1 MARILIAWELGE
13 ALGHLARALRLALR
27 LRERG
32 HEVVQVLKHLPE
44 PGGLAGVPGVLCLP
58 APPLRQSAPPDGI
71 GPVNY
76 ADLLRCCG
84 YADAAELATR
94 LTRWRGLLDRTRP
107 DVLLADHAPTAL
119 LAARMGG
126 IAHLAAGNG
135 FAVPPRVDPWPSIRP
150 WQAVDTGR
158 LHAAERA
165 LDHVVDAA
173 LARLGCAERV
183 RVRELFGTQDVLDTF
198 PELDHYDPRPGVNYA
213 GPILYSAAS
222 QPLAWRRSEGSR
234 VLAYLRTPMPGF
246 GSLVKGLAD
255 SGAEVLCVVP
265 GLPAD
270 VARGLATRRMR
281 IACVPVAFPALLRE
295 ASLAVGYGSSGFA
308 TEALLAGVPVLSR
321 PRHVEQALFAR
332 RIAALNAGRLL
343 EGRLAPGGVA
353 DVVRDLL
360 EQSDTR
366 ASAQAFAERHRD
378 YCPDGAVDRTV
389 AAIERC
395 VGVGSTP
402 ALHPNLVPENTMP

>member
-13 ALGHLARALRLALR
+13 ALGHLARALHLTLR

-32 HEVVQVLKHLPE
+32 HEVVLVLKRLPE
-44 PGGLAGVPGVLCLP
+44 PGDLAGLPGVLCLP
-58 APPLRQSAPPDGI
+58 APPLRQSGPPDGI
-71 GPVNY
+71 APVNY

-84 YADAAELATR
+84 YADAAELAAR
-94 LTRWRGLLDRTRP
+94 LTCWRGLLARTCP

-119 LAARMGG
+119 LAARMEGV
-126 IAHLAAGNG
+126 AHLAVGNG

-150 WQAVDTGR
+150 WQAVDVGR
-158 LHAAERA
+158 LNGAERA
-165 LDHVVDAA
+165 LDDVVDAA
-173 LARLGCAERV
+173 LARQGFAARV
-183 RVRELFGTQDVLDTF
+183 RMRELYGAQDVLDTF
-198 PELDHYDPRPGVNYA
+198 PELDHYGARPEGCYV
-213 GPILYSAAS
+213 GPIMRVTEFRSVS
-222 QPLAWRRSEGSR
+222 WQPEDGHR

-270 VARGLATRRMR
+270 AARGLATRRMR
-281 IACVPVAFPALLRE
+281 IACVPVALPALLRE

-332 RIAALNAGRLL
+332 RIAALGAGRLL
-343 EGRLAPGGVA
+343 EGRLALGGVA
-353 DVVRDLL
+353 EVVRDLL
-360 EQSDTR
+360 ARPDSGAAAR
-366 ASAQAFAERHRD
+366 AFAERHHD

-395 VGVGSTP
+395 VGVVPTP
-402 ALHPNLVPENTMP
+402 ASQPNLVPESSMP